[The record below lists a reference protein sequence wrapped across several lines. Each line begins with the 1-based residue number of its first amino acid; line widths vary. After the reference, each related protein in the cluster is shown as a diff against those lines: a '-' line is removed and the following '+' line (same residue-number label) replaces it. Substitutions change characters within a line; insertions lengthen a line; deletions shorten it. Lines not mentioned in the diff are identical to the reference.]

1 MGRDREEKGIG
12 KLRFKTEDR
21 QTDNH
26 PDCVRITDSPPPQA
40 PFQIAP

>member
-21 QTDNH
+21 QTDRQTTTQT
-26 PDCVRITDSPPPQA
+26 V
-40 PFQIAP
+40 